1 LPVSPP
7 AYEGSENQKG
17 NEVFSNFMSTVIE
30 LLIVLGIM
38 VLVHEFGH
46 FAVAKLCG
54 IRVEVFSIGFG
65 KRVFGF
71 RRGETEYQIS
81 AIPLGGYV
89 KMSGEMGFAG
99 NELST
104 GTVAPTDPGDFNA
117 HPRWQRILVALAG
130 PIANFILALGLMT
143 AVSMFHNEVQQF
155 LDGPAITDYIQSQT
169 PAAKTGIHSGDRIV
183 HYDTIENPTWEDVA
197 NRSILNLN
205 QTIPFSFIHD
215 GQRTDTKLFIEAKGG
230 GPDDFSLDQIGLVPK
245 MQDTPVQVNSLE
257 PSMPAARAGL
267 QPNDK
272 ILSIDG
278 VQLHSVTALLS
289 YLQDQAGKPA
299 SLNVQRTAANGTAQ
313 TLNIHVTPELADT
326 ASGKGYR
333 LGFVAVLP
341 PVRVERL
348 PLGKAMAASWQF
360 NKKNSVLIVEVIK
373 RLFTRQVSV
382 KSLQSPIGIGQQI
395 HQAAQMPGWT
405 PLIGTMSL
413 ISINLGILNLMPIPI
428 LDGGMILFLL
438 IETIMRRDVN
448 QQIKERIYQV
458 AFVCILAFFA
468 FVIFNDLTRLNLFT
482 KLKP

>member
-1 LPVSPP
+1 
-7 AYEGSENQKG
+7 
-17 NEVFSNFMSTVIE
+17 MSTVIQ

-65 KRVFGF
+65 KRLFGF
-71 RRGETEYQIS
+71 RRGDTDYQIS

-89 KMSGEMGFAG
+89 KMAGETFGDGQTSDSA
-99 NELST
+99 
-104 GTVAPTDPGDFNA
+104 APITNDPGNFNS

-130 PIANFILALGLMT
+130 PIANFLLALALMT
-143 AVSMFHNEVQQF
+143 GVSMLHNEVQKF
-155 LDGPAITDYIQSQT
+155 LDGPAHTDYVAPNT
-169 PAAKTGIHSGDRIV
+169 PAAKTGMHSGDTIV
-183 HYDTIENPTWEDVA
+183 HYDTVENPTWDDVA

-205 QTIPFSFIHD
+205 QTIPFSYVHD
-215 GQRTDTKLFIEAKGG
+215 GHRTDTKLFIESKGT
-230 GPDDFSLDQIGLVPK
+230 PDDFSLDQVGFIPK
-245 MQDTPVQVNSLE
+245 MQDTPVQVSSLE
-257 PSMPAARAGL
+257 PNMPAAQAGL
-267 QPNDK
+267 QPKDK

-278 VQLHSVTALLS
+278 LQLHSVPALLT

-299 SLNVQRTAANGTAQ
+299 SLLIERDVNGADQTIPVQ
-313 TLNIHVTPELADT
+313 ITPQLADT
-326 ASGKGYR
+326 PGGPKNKDYR

-348 PLGKAMAASWQF
+348 PFTKAVAASWQF
-360 NKKNSVLIVEVIK
+360 NKKGSLLIVEVLK

-395 HQAAQMPGWT
+395 HQAAEMPGWM
-405 PLIGTMSL
+405 PLISTMSL
-413 ISINLGILNLMPIPI
+413 ISLNLGIFNLLPIPI

-448 QQIKERIYQV
+448 QQVKERIYQV

>member
-1 LPVSPP
+1 
-7 AYEGSENQKG
+7 
-17 NEVFSNFMSTVIE
+17 MSTVIQ

-65 KRVFGF
+65 KKLFGF
-71 RRGETEYQIS
+71 RRGDTEYQI
-81 AIPLGGYV
+81 AIVPLGGYV

-99 NELST
+99 DELTAGS
-104 GTVAPTDPGDFNA
+104 VAPTDPGDFNA
-117 HPRWQRILVALAG
+117 HPRWQRMLVAFAG
-130 PIANFILALGLMT
+130 PIANFILAFALMT
-143 AVSMFHNEVQQF
+143 GVSMLHNEVQEF
-155 LDGPAITDYIQSQT
+155 LDGPAVTDYIQSKT
-169 PAAKTGIHSGDRIV
+169 PAAGTGIQSGDLIV
-183 HYDTIENPTWEDVA
+183 HYDTVENPTWEDIG

-205 QTIPFSFIHD
+205 QTIPFSFVHN
-215 GQRTDTKLFIEAKGG
+215 GQRTDSKLLIESKG
-230 GPDDFSLDQIGLVPK
+230 GPDDFSLEQLGLIPK

-257 PSMPAARAGL
+257 PTMPAARAGL
-267 QPNDK
+267 KPNDK

-278 VQLHSVTALLS
+278 LQLHSVPALLG

-299 SLNVQRTAANGTAQ
+299 SLTVQRTTNGAAE
-313 TLNIHVTPELADT
+313 TLPIQITPELADT
-326 ASGKGYR
+326 PGAPKDKAYR
-333 LGFVAVLP
+333 LGFSYLPP

-348 PLGKAMAASWQF
+348 PLSKAMAASWKF
-360 NKKNSVLIVEVIK
+360 NKKNSLLIVEVLR

-382 KSLQSPIGIGQQI
+382 KSLQSPIGIGQDI
-395 HQAAQMPGWT
+395 HQAAQMPGWM
-405 PLIGTMSL
+405 PLIQLVSAISL
-413 ISINLGILNLMPIPI
+413 NLGIFNLLPIPI

>member
-1 LPVSPP
+1 
-7 AYEGSENQKG
+7 
-17 NEVFSNFMSTVIE
+17 MSTVIQ

-65 KRVFGF
+65 KRLFGF

-89 KMSGEMGFAG
+89 KMSGEMNMPSDVPADA
-99 NELST
+99 ET
-104 GTVAPTDPGDFNA
+104 APNDPGNFNN

-130 PIANFILALGLMT
+130 PVANFILALGLMT
-143 AVSMFHNEVQQF
+143 GVSMLHNEVQEF
-155 LDGPAITDYIQSQT
+155 LDGPAVADFIEPKT
-169 PAAKTGIHSGDRIV
+169 PAAKTGIQPGDRIV

-197 NRSILNLN
+197 NRSLLNLN
-205 QTIPFSFIHD
+205 QTILLSFIHD
-215 GQRTDTKLFIEAKGG
+215 GQRTDTKIFIEAKGA
-230 GPDDFSLDQIGLVPK
+230 PDDFALDQIGLIPK
-245 MQDTPVQVNSLE
+245 MQDTPVQVSSLE

-272 ILSIDG
+272 IAAIDG
-278 VQLHSVTALLS
+278 LKLHSVTALLG
-289 YLQDQAGKPA
+289 YLQAEAGKPA
-299 SLNVQRTAANGTAQ
+299 NLTVLRAGTDGSTETIPIQ
-313 TLNIHVTPELADT
+313 VTPELADT
-326 ASGKGYR
+326 PGGTKDYR

-348 PLGKAMAASWQF
+348 PFTKAVAASWQF
-360 NKKNSVLIVEVIK
+360 NKKGSLLIVEVIK

-395 HQAAQMPGWT
+395 HQAAQMPGWM
-405 PLIGTMSL
+405 PLISTMSL
-413 ISINLGILNLMPIPI
+413 ISLNLGILNLMPVPI

-438 IETIMRRDVN
+438 IESVMRRDVN

>member
-1 LPVSPP
+1 
-7 AYEGSENQKG
+7 
-17 NEVFSNFMSTVIE
+17 MSTVIQ

-65 KRVFGF
+65 KRLFGF
-71 RRGETEYQIS
+71 RRGDTEYQIS

-104 GTVAPTDPGDFNA
+104 GSVAPTDPGDFNA

-130 PIANFILALGLMT
+130 PIANFILAFGLMT
-143 AVSMFHNEVQQF
+143 GVSMLHNEVQKF
-155 LDGPAITDYIQSQT
+155 LDGPAYTDYVAPNT
-169 PAAKTGIHSGDRIV
+169 PAAKTGMRSGDLIV
-183 HYDTIENPTWEDVA
+183 HYDNVENPTWDDVA

-205 QTIPFSFIHD
+205 QTIPFSFVHD
-215 GQRTDTKLFIEAKGG
+215 GLRTDTNLFIASKGT
-230 GPDDFSLDQIGLVPK
+230 PDDFSLDQVGVIPK
-245 MQDTPVQVNSLE
+245 MQDTPVQVSSLE
-257 PSMPAARAGL
+257 ASMPAARAGL
-267 QPNDK
+267 QPKDK

-278 VQLHSVTALLS
+278 LQLHSVTALLS

-299 SLNVQRTAANGTAQ
+299 NLIVQRTAADGATQ
-313 TLNIHVTPELADT
+313 TVPIEVTPELADT
-326 ASGKGYR
+326 PGGPKNKDYR

-348 PLGKAMAASWQF
+348 PLGKAMVASWQF
-360 NKKNSVLIVEVIK
+360 NKKGSLLIVEVLK

-395 HQAAQMPGWT
+395 HQAAEMPGWM
-405 PLIGTMSL
+405 PLISTMSL
-413 ISINLGILNLMPIPI
+413 ISLNLGIFNLLPIPI

-448 QQIKERIYQV
+448 QQVKERIYQV